1 MYYEIYDTYNEGCKD
16 ERRNGLNRNA
26 STRKVKVIR
35 ENGQYEQNKRVH
47 DDNPETERKNDD
59 GAEREREDR
68 LKNPV
73 QEREDERD
81 KGKLVNVCA

>member
-47 DDNPETERKNDD
+47 DDNPETERENDD